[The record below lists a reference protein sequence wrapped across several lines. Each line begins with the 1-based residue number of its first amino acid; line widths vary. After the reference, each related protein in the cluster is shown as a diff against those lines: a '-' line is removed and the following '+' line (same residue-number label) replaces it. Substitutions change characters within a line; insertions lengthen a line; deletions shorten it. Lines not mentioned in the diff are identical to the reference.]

1 MDFMDEPYEMMIAER
16 PLDSPLSPLSAWAGY
31 FLQHHNVATL
41 IALRWAS
48 YIITIA
54 SIAAAAWLCR
64 PMLRS
69 KRGGGYAGLSFG
81 VATML
86 SAPYAGSWLYG
97 WDIFSNAALTL
108 TMAWL
113 CMLARRPSC
122 ISAFIGGGLA
132 AVATLCRV
140 PDVLVLPAVLAVSVY
155 SLPQRRAEAAAAV
168 LAAFVIVVAG
178 FILPVYGGIGNYINS
193 IAVNA
198 IGGHSITTMI
208 QNTFSGM

>member
-1 MDFMDEPYEMMIAER
+1 
-16 PLDSPLSPLSAWAGY
+16 
-31 FLQHHNVATL
+31 
-41 IALRWAS
+41 
-48 YIITIA
+48 
-54 SIAAAAWLCR
+54 
-64 PMLRS
+64 
-69 KRGGGYAGLSFG
+69 
-81 VATML
+81 

-108 TMAWL
+108 TTAWL

-155 SLPQRRAEAAAAV
+155 SLPRRRAEAAAAV

-178 FILPVYGGIGNYINS
+178 FILPVYGGIGSYINS

-198 IGGHSITTMI
+198 LGGHSITALI
-208 QNTFSGM
+208 QNTLSGMVWFSPLLCSSICLFLLVRHAGSLFGFRSWRFWSPSLAGATLLGLIFRLTVWKYTVVEQMAECIVITLL